1 MNKTGKAI
9 LTFPVFELMTLVN
22 ILYYINMLD
31 KNNERLLKRWTVAEK
46 TTHGVL
52 YAMAWTPVKIVNYLL
67 GKVNHT
73 VRISTAWRLTRMA
86 CFGKAFTG
94 ATKGSLWGMATPLSL

>member
-1 MNKTGKAI
+1 M
-9 LTFPVFELMTLVN
+9 N
-22 ILYYINMLD
+22 ILYYMNMLD
-31 KNNERLLKRWTVAEK
+31 KNSEYLSKSWTMAENA
-46 TTHGVL
+46 TQGVL
-52 YAMAWTPVKIVNYLL
+52 STMAWTPVKIVNYLL